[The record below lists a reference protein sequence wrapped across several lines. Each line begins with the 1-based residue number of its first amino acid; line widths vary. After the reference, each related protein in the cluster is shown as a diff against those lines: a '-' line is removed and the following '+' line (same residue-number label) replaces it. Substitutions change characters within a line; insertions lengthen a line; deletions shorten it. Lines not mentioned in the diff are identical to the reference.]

1 MTKHPRRTFA
11 LAAAFILA
19 AAGAQAQG
27 RGHGN
32 GNDKDH
38 EKGKDNGHEQDVE
51 RGRGNGKHQERMERR
66 DDVRRGDIDERRD
79 VYDNN
84 GRAIPPGLAK
94 KPGGMPPGQYKKHYS
109 TQQGAG
115 VLRDI
120 FVNRGYTVVRTVNAG
135 PSQYVYYRM
144 NDGSVRR
151 AVVSPG
157 TDQLGF
163 SNVPASLLREVLSR
177 LY

>member
-1 MTKHPRRTFA
+1 MMKNPRRTMA
-11 LAAAFILA
+11 LDAAFLLA

-27 RGHGN
+27 KGHGK

-38 EKGKDNGHEQDVE
+38 DKGKDNGHEQDVRE
-51 RGRGNGKHQERMERR
+51 HGRR
-66 DDVRRGDIDERRD
+66 DDRDLGQRRE
-79 VYDNN
+79 VYENN

-94 KPGGMPPGQYKKHYS
+94 KPGGMPPAQYKKHYS

-120 FVNRGYTVVRTVNAG
+120 FVNRGYTVVRTVNSG

-144 NDGSVRR
+144 RDGSVRR

-157 TDQLGF
+157 TDQLVFG
-163 SNVPASLLREVLSR
+163 NVPASLLREVLSR